1 MPNDD
6 TISKLLK
13 LKRYEQPAPGYFDDF
28 LREFQSRQRSEI
40 IHRSLWDIVS
50 DRVALMIPSFEVPR
64 LAYAFIAAVAVAAS
78 TVIAIRP
85 SGEVPVVLAQAEPL
99 SLSSSRPVTIG
110 EKFPLVLAS
119 TGTPSV
125 HYVLPT
131 LPASYASARS
141 F

>member
-64 LAYAFIAAVAVAAS
+64 LAYAVIAAVAVAAS
-78 TVIAIRP
+78 TMIAIRP
-85 SGEVPVVLAQAEPL
+85 SGEAPLAWAGMRIMTQAREKTATMA
-99 SLSSSRPVTIG
+99 SRSIAP
-110 EKFPLVLAS
+110 
-119 TGTPSV
+119 
-125 HYVLPT
+125 
-131 LPASYASARS
+131 
-141 F
+141 

>member
-28 LREFQSRQRSEI
+28 LREFQARQRSEI
-40 IHRSLWDIVS
+40 IHRSLWQIIG
-50 DRVALMIPSFEVPR
+50 DRFALWIPSFEVPR
-64 LAYAFIAAVAVAAS
+64 VAYAAIATMAVAAS
-78 TVIAIRP
+78 TVIALRP
-85 SGEVPVVLAQAEPL
+85 SGEAPVAFAQAEPL
-99 SLSSSRPVTIG
+99 SLTSSRPVTIG
-110 EKFPLVLAS
+110 ENRPLVLAS
-119 TGTPSV
+119 TGAPSV

-131 LPASYASARS
+131 RPVSYASARS